1 MEFIKHNTIKPK
13 YDSLFQLLNQYRPL
27 NKYSAD
33 GRRASQKG
41 NRPVSDFANVPSHS
55 EYIFNKPISGLDKEN
70 MLNNVIWQELPDL
83 IRVERS
89 AQF

>member
-1 MEFIKHNTIKPK
+1 MEFIKHNTLKHN
-13 YDSLFQLLNQYRPL
+13 YESLFQLWNQYKPL
-27 NKYSAD
+27 NIYSTD
-33 GRRASQKG
+33 GRKTSEKG